1 MTPCC
6 ASVMDIFAEAG
17 FRIIGADEVLD
28 DLRVVAGPLG
38 AISPAAEHWPDIR
51 RAAEVA
57 KISGSLEIGQGAVSC
72 AGLILAVEA
81 QEGTDRMLARI
92 PELAPEIRGTPDAR
106 RGVLVKR
113 PKPQQEMRID
123 LPTIGVTTVEG
134 AARAGLAGIA
144 VEAGAALVVDRE
156 AVAAAADAAGHLHL
170 RLHRGGHRVSH
181 IFLVAAEDSGDAFG
195 ADVIDALR
203 AADPAVQISGIGG
216 ERMRSRGA
224 FSDVDMSGLAVIGL
238 IEGLKAY
245 DRVKQAVEDA
255 ADVIAKADPDSV
267 VLIDSW
273 GFMWRLARAL
283 KMRGARAKRIK
294 LIGPQVWATRPG
306 PRAGAGAMG

>member
-1 MTPCC
+1 MTASRLAIVAGGGDLPRRVAEQARRSGRDPFVVGLKGFVEQALLADFGGPELSVGELGRLIQLMKKEGCEEMVF
-6 ASVMDIFAEAG
+6 AGSLKRPDFASLKLDLKGVQSLPKILAAAKKGDDALLRSVMDIFADAG
-17 FRIIGADEVLD
+17 FRIIGAEEVLD

-38 AISPAAEHWPDIR
+38 AISPTAEHWPDIR

-57 KISGSLEIGQGAVSC
+57 KVSGSLEIGQGAISC

-144 VEAGAALVVDRE
+144 VQAGAALVVDRE
-156 AVAAAADAAGHLHL
+156 AVAAAADAAG
-170 RLHRGGHRVSH
+170 
-181 IFLVAAEDSGDAFG
+181 IFIYGFTE
-195 ADVIDALR
+195 AD
-203 AADPAVQISGIGG
+203 
-216 ERMRSRGA
+216 
-224 FSDVDMSGLAVIGL
+224 
-238 IEGLKAY
+238 
-245 DRVKQAVEDA
+245 
-255 ADVIAKADPDSV
+255 IA
-267 VLIDSW
+267 
-273 GFMWRLARAL
+273 
-283 KMRGARAKRIK
+283 
-294 LIGPQVWATRPG
+294 
-306 PRAGAGAMG
+306 